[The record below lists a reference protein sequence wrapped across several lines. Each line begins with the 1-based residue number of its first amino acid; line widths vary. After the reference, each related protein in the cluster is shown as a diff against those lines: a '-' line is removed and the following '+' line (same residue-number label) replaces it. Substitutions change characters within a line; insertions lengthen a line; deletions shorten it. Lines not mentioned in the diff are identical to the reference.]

1 MTDLM
6 RALRYPWQDEGWL
19 GLMLPLA
26 LLQLFPIVGQIILV
40 GYGQAVARA
49 TYSQQSS
56 LPRLQ
61 LRQALVDGL
70 RLTAVGLVYFLP
82 VILMVLLVLIPS
94 DPTETETAVGA
105 MGLILPL
112 VMVVYMP
119 LSGAIGKRRPALK
132 PILSVLSAILGLVF
146 ALFIILRLRELFITA
161 LQGGLQLSALQPNA
175 TNMPLLLVAALL
187 LAFVTVALLVSGV
200 QFAVMGGGL
209 LNPNATLQLMVAKR
223 SLTGRL
229 VGSVWLFIAGTIVLA
244 MIGSLFLLLP
254 GLLLLVAGS
263 VSIWFLAAQY
273 AMRIGIA
280 PSLAYTQ
287 QG

>member
-1 MTDLM
+1 
-6 RALRYPWQDEGWL
+6 
-19 GLMLPLA
+19 
-26 LLQLFPIVGQIILV
+26 
-40 GYGQAVARA
+40 
-49 TYSQQSS
+49 
-56 LPRLQ
+56 
-61 LRQALVDGL
+61 
-70 RLTAVGLVYFLP
+70 
-82 VILMVLLVLIPS
+82 
-94 DPTETETAVGA
+94 
-105 MGLILPL
+105 
-112 VMVVYMP
+112 MP

-146 ALFIILRLRELFITA
+146 ALFIILRLRELFIKA

-175 TNMPLLLVAALL
+175 TNKPLLLVAALL

-229 VGSVWLFIAGTIVLA
+229 VGSVWLFIVGTIVLA